1 MISLFS
7 DSGAIWAIIVAI
19 GYPLLAILMVELKR
33 IVQKRL
39 PEAVKICTLLQV
51 TVLPPLAIFILSS
64 QVGHVA
70 PDGVTSKLLLS
81 ILAIASINTC
91 LASINVIMRTGMF
104 SAQWVR
110 QTPEL
115 ILDIIRLALVLLA
128 AAFVASHIWA
138 VDLGS
143 LLAALGVG
151 SVVLGF
157 ALQDTVSGFFAGVSI
172 MSGRHFKEGDW
183 IEAGEVSGRIVHMN
197 WRTITVESLDDNRL
211 IVIPNAELAKT
222 MFTVLT
228 TSTRR
233 FGENILVSF
242 AYTTPPAR
250 AMAAI
255 EKAVWSVD
263 LILPEPP
270 HDIDFV
276 EHGPNG
282 MVFELTIHTNS
293 RKEGEEAVTEILR
306 KLWYICQ
313 RDGLTLSGAANRMY
327 RNDRLPQ
334 MTKAEIVDAL
344 ASSGMFPE
352 EAPAFELLLKQA
364 RFELYDNEE
373 LVLAAG
379 NPFTRIHL
387 VVKGELAASV
397 HQGRSPRVV
406 QLVGAGEFFIERAFL
421 TAAPSVVYLRAK
433 GEASVITLEAS
444 SVIAFLTANPG
455 LARRFEEAIVLTEA
469 GLANVLS
476 AKG

>member
-1 MISLFS
+1 MIPFFS
-7 DSGAIWAIIVAI
+7 DSGTVWTLIVAI
-19 GYPLLAILMVELKR
+19 GYPLLAIILVELKR
-33 IVQKRL
+33 VSQKRL
-39 PEAVKICTLLQV
+39 PEAAKICTLLQV
-51 TVLPPLAIFILSS
+51 TILPPLAVFILSS
-64 QVGHVA
+64 QVAHAA

-91 LASINVIMRTGMF
+91 LATINVVMRTGVF
-104 SAQWVR
+104 SAQWVQ

-211 IVIPNAELAKT
+211 VVIPNAELAKT

-228 TSTRR
+228 TATRS

-250 AMAAI
+250 AMAAL

-263 LILPEPP
+263 LVLQEPP

-282 MVFELTIHTNS
+282 MVFELTMHTNS

-313 RDGLTLSGAANRMY
+313 REGLTLSGAANRMY

-334 MTKAEIVDAL
+334 MTKAEITEVL
-344 ASSGMFPE
+344 AASGMFPKD
-352 EAPAFELLLKQA
+352 APAFDTVARQA
-364 RFELYDNEE
+364 RFELYDNDE
-373 LVLAAG
+373 LLLGAG
-379 NPFTRIHL
+379 QPFTRLYL
-387 VVKGELAASV
+387 VVKGELATSI
-397 HQGRSPRVV
+397 HQGQSPRVV
-406 QLVGAGEFFIERAFL
+406 QQVGAGEFFIERAFL
-421 TAAPSVVYLRAK
+421 TGAPSVVNLRAE

-444 SVIAFLTANPG
+444 AVLAFLTANPG
-455 LARRFEEAIVLTEA
+455 LARRFEEAIELTET

-476 AKG
+476 GKD